1 MSRLAMVHV
10 ARKQL
15 GLDEEG
21 YRDVLERVTGR
32 RSAKD
37 LTPHQLDLVIGEFKR
52 LGFAPTSKPVRRGL
66 EGPYAAKLQ
75 ALWIA
80 AWNLGVVRDKSDKAL
95 TAFILRQTG
104 IPASRWLRYPED
116 ARKVIEALK
125 AWLGREG
132 GVEWTPIKGAHAA
145 FNDPRC
151 RIVNAQ
157 FARLVTLAGAEGIG
171 PMSYVRQVTG
181 KWSCR
186 EYEAAD
192 WMALMNRLG
201 TEIRAAKARRRKA
214 A

>member
-15 GLDEEG
+15 GLDEES
-21 YRDVLERVTGR
+21 YRDVLERATGL
-32 RSAKD
+32 RSAKN
-37 LTPHQLDLVIGEFKR
+37 LTPGQLDLAIAAFR
-52 LGFAPTSKPVRRGL
+52 QLGFEPTAKPRRKGL

-80 AWNLGVVRDKSDKAL
+80 AWNLGIVRDKSDKAL

-104 IPASRWLRYPED
+104 IAAARWLRYPED

-132 GVEWTPIKGAHAA
+132 GVEWTPVRGAHAA

-157 FARLVTLAGAEGIG
+157 FARLVALGGAEGLG
-171 PMSYVRQVTG
+171 PMSYARQVTG

-186 EYEAAD
+186 EYEGAD

-201 TEIRAAKARRRKA
+201 TEIRAGQARRRKA